1 MTLSEQFGANLQRLR
16 LARGWSQGTL
26 GRVAGLHRTEIQK
39 LEYGLRDPQ
48 LRTVVKLARA
58 MGEDPALLVAG
69 LRL

>member
-1 MTLSEQFGANLQRLR
+1 MTLAEQFGYNLQRLR
-16 LARGWSQGTL
+16 LARGWSQEGL
-26 GRVAGLHRTEIQK
+26 GKLAGLHRTEIQK

-58 MGEDPALLVAG
+58 LGEDPGLLVAG